1 MADTKN
7 LNFDLVEIAKYFEL
21 NYNESRELLNDW
33 LQAEY
38 VLDEFDTRVINDL
51 YDDIVDTGEYMNEE
65 ELKAKMVSFVFYAAK
80 IQEHKKIRV
89 FYERAMSGVVNNM
102 PLSVVCDC
110 LIATPRINAPDI
122 PYFFLQEFKKAKG
135 EKKDPEAQML
145 IAMLI
150 AQQKN
155 NDNKPIFGG
164 YLLGTGWHFTT
175 LVGKDYCISR
185 RFEATEKHNL
195 LKIVYIL
202 RRLKEFILQR

>member
-1 MADTKN
+1 MK
-7 LNFDLVEIAKYFEL
+7 
-21 NYNESRELLNDW
+21 
-33 LQAEY
+33 
-38 VLDEFDTRVINDL
+38 
-51 YDDIVDTGEYMNEE
+51 
-65 ELKAKMVSFVFYAAK
+65 
-80 IQEHKKIRV
+80 
-89 FYERAMSGVVNNM
+89 
-102 PLSVVCDC
+102 
-110 LIATPRINAPDI
+110 
-122 PYFFLQEFKKAKG
+122 FKKAKG